1 MIKENKVVKY
11 LLYAIGEILLVII
24 GILIA
29 LQINSANQVKKDR
42 LLEQQYYCRLLEDV
56 KQDKEQ
62 IMLLISDAQMR
73 LENSNEM
80 ARILQQPNP
89 DLTKVNVQFAKI
101 QRGSYNNFS
110 ANNTAYEDL
119 KSGANLNLITDIT
132 LKGLLNNY
140 FKKVSSYATTAKSNY
155 DTDNRGTEKLLDNV
169 IEFGMVYGYENS
181 IKNTFDKD
189 VLDKIIK
196 EKPNS
201 LSKTAIDYY
210 YNLSI
215 VRIINNARR
224 VQLYQLIDKEI
235 DTLTATLKEKCN

>member
-1 MIKENKVVKY
+1 VKY

-29 LQINSANQVKKDR
+29 LQINSANQVNKDR

-73 LENSNEM
+73 LENSNKM
-80 ARILQQPNP
+80 ARTLQLPNP

-140 FKKVSSYATTAKSNY
+140 FKNVSSYATTVKSNY
-155 DTDNRGTEKLLDNV
+155 EADNKGTEKLLNNA
-169 IEFGMVYGYENS
+169 IEFGMVYGYEHS
-181 IKNTFDKD
+181 VKNTFDKD

-224 VQLYQLIDKEI
+224 IQLYQLIDKEI
-235 DTLTATLKEKCN
+235 DTLTAALKEKCN